1 MSTGSSFQQ
10 VGEKCWK
17 TFLHFESMANHI
29 PAIDEGLEGAKLIF
43 SCTSLLRCHGLLH
56 LTLQHH
62 CQRLVQ
68 SVTTLEH
75 LQIAADMVQ
84 MVSYSFTRLAVV
96 HAVATQMLNGL

>member
-10 VGEKCWK
+10 VGEKS
-17 TFLHFESMANHI
+17 FLLFKSMADHI
-29 PAIDEGLEGAKLIF
+29 PAIDEGLKGVKLIF
-43 SCTSLLRCHGLLH
+43 SCTSLLRRHGLLH

-84 MVSYSFTRLAVV
+84 MVSYTSR
-96 HAVATQMLNGL
+96 GLPSCMQLQQKC